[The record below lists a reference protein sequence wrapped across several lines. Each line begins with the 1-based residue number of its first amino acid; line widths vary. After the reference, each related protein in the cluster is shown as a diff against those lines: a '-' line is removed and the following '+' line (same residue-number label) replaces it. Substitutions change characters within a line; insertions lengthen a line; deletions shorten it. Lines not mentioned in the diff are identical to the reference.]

1 MPVIVQKYGGS
12 SVSEPEKIKR
22 VAEKIVATM
31 RGGRDVVVVVSA
43 MGHTTDELLRMAKE
57 IDPSPARRELDM
69 LMSVGE
75 RVSMSLLTMAIQKL
89 GCEAISLTGSQSGII
104 TNDSHTNARIIEV
117 RPYRI
122 QDEIE
127 RGRIVIVAG
136 FQGVSYKKEITTLGR
151 GGSDTTAV
159 ALAAALGAEYAEIFS
174 DVDGVFSA
182 DPNAVPEARKIERL
196 SYQEMQE
203 MAEAGAKVLNA
214 QAVEFAKQ
222 KGIVIYA
229 KSTFSD
235 GAGTHIG
242 RTVTDRTGQVIGV
255 AYESELVHLQAA
267 GLAPEPMS
275 ELLRFLDGAQIVGKQ
290 LRVEQVDG
298 SMELSL
304 VVSLQNIHDFAAS
317 KEALQKRFGPAVS
330 ITEDLGAVSLIGD
343 GINADNG
350 NVRRLL
356 DVLGKAG
363 IQPRSVS
370 TSSFRITTL
379 VPEHAV
385 RPLVAA
391 CHREFISGA
400 DRGNAT

>member
-22 VAEKIVATM
+22 VAEKIAAAK
-31 RGGRDVVVVVSA
+31 REGRDVVVVVSA
-43 MGHTTDELLRMAKE
+43 MGHTTDDLLKMAKE

-89 GCEAISLTGSQSGII
+89 GFEAISLTGSQSGII
-104 TNDSHTNARIIEV
+104 TNDSHTNARIIEI

-122 QDEIE
+122 QDELE

-182 DPNAVPEARKIERL
+182 DPNVVPGAKKIDRL

-235 GAGTHIG
+235 GNGTHIG
-242 RTVTDRTGQVIGV
+242 RTATDRTGQVIGV
-255 AYESELVHLQAA
+255 AYETNLVHLQARGMEPGSMS
-267 GLAPEPMS
+267 GLLS
-275 ELLRFLDGAQIVGKQ
+275 FLDEAHIGGKQ
-290 LRVEQVDG
+290 LRVEQMDG
-298 SMELSL
+298 AMEMSL
-304 VVSLQNIHDFAAS
+304 VVSLENIHDFAES
-317 KEALQKRFGPAVS
+317 KKTLQKRFGAAVTF
-330 ITEDLGAVSLIGD
+330 TEAKGAVSLIGD
-343 GINADNG
+343 GINLDNA
-350 NVRRLL
+350 NVRRMLE
-356 DVLGKAG
+356 VLKAAG
-363 IQPRSVS
+363 VQSRSIS
-370 TSSFRITTL
+370 TSSFRITAL
-379 VPEHAV
+379 VPVEAV
-385 RPLVAA
+385 KPLVAA
-391 CHREFISGA
+391 CHEEFIP
-400 DRGNAT
+400 